1 MIHSMSSQI
10 IPKKKVLS
18 ERQLQRVKLFKLS
31 LMILT
36 GVILAGIVTFQGAM
50 AATTY
55 YYDGQMYEMQQI
67 TNFKRGRIVEYT
79 SLEEFCSR

>member
-18 ERQLQRVKLFKLS
+18 ERQLQRVKLS
-31 LMILT
+31 LM
-36 GVILAGIVTFQGAM
+36 ILAGIVTFQGAM

>member
-18 ERQLQRVKLFKLS
+18 ERQLQRVKLS
-31 LMILT
+31 LM
-36 GVILAGIVTFQGAM
+36 ILAGIVTFQGAM

-55 YYDGQMYEMQQI
+55 YYDGQMYEKNQI